1 MHDLKTG
8 NRVIGCFFM
17 GDFMKE
23 NHEIKFVDNETC
35 RRCKWA
41 IRKEI
46 IKELQKEAGCRQY
59 KQMKKI
65 NKRALR

>member
-1 MHDLKTG
+1 
-8 NRVIGCFFM
+8 
-17 GDFMKE
+17 MKE

-35 RRCKWA
+35 RRYKWA
-41 IRKEI
+41 LRKEI
-46 IKELQKEAGCRQY
+46 IKELQKEAGCRQC